1 MRWIVTGSGGQL
13 GQSLVRQLREVLSP
27 AEVLACTR
35 SEVDLSDLAGLG
47 ERVKAWEL
55 GPGDVVA
62 NAAAHTG
69 VDACESELD
78 AAMAINAHGPEVL
91 AAACA
96 GAGARFVHV
105 STDYVFDGRGEAPYA
120 EDYPT
125 EPNTA
130 YGRTKLVGE
139 QRVMAVDPEA
149 LIARTSW
156 VFGPGKNFVA
166 AILRQARLRRTG
178 EVEGPLS
185 VVDDQQGC
193 PTYAADLAAALRALV
208 AKEAHGI
215 FHVSNR
221 GATTWWDFAR
231 AILDETGYSDLVI
244 ERGRTAILNLPA
256 ERPAYSVLDC
266 SRAASLGVTLRSW
279 EEALREY
286 LESEDSPALVGV
298 SES

>member
-13 GQSLVRQLREVLSP
+13 GQSLVRQLREALGP
-27 AEVLACTR
+27 ANVLACSR
-35 SEVDLSDLAGLG
+35 SEVDLSDLAGLA
-47 ERVKAWEL
+47 ERIKAWEL

-69 VDACESELD
+69 VDACESERD
-78 AAMAINAHGPEVL
+78 AAMAINARGPEVL

-96 GAGARFVHV
+96 AAGARFVHV
-105 STDYVFDGRGEAPYA
+105 STDYVFDGCGEAPYA

-125 EPNTA
+125 EPKTE
-130 YGRTKLVGE
+130 YGRTKLIGE
-139 QRVMAVDPEA
+139 QRVLALDPEA

-166 AILRQARLRRTG
+166 AILRQARLRRSG
-178 EVEGPLS
+178 EVQGPLS

-208 AKEAHGI
+208 AREAHGI
-215 FHVSNR
+215 VHVSNC

-244 ERGRTAILNLPA
+244 ERGRTAALNLPA
-256 ERPAYSVLDC
+256 QRPAYSVLDC

-286 LESEDSPALVGV
+286 LESEDSPVLVGV